1 MELNPEDQYRRAVAF
16 ARLHEGERAFVVA
29 NAWDA
34 GSARLLWQLG
44 FPALATTSAGLAFS
58 LGRPDG
64 ANLVGRDEA
73 LENARSIVAATPLP
87 VSGDLESCY
96 ADSAEGVAQTIRLA
110 AESGLVGA
118 SIEDATGDPDDPILP
133 VAEAAERVAAA
144 VEAARALPFPFTLTA
159 RAENFLHG
167 RTDLKDTIARLQAY
181 EEAGADV
188 LYAPALPGLDAIRTV
203 GAAVGRPLN
212 VLAGVGTTA
221 SVDELS
227 ACGARR
233 ISVGSAFARA
243 ALGGFVGAAQEVR
256 DHGTFS
262 FVQRALAYGEANER
276 MSGRP
281 DEQRR

>member
-1 MELNPEDQYRRAVAF
+1 MQLDPDDQYRRAVAF
-16 ARLHEGERAFVVA
+16 ARLHEGDRAFVVA

-44 FPALATTSAGLAFS
+44 FQALATTSAGLALS

-96 ADSAEGVAQTIRLA
+96 AGSAEGVARTIRLA
-110 AESGLVGA
+110 AEAGLVGA
-118 SIEDATGDPDDPILP
+118 SIEDATGDPDHPIRP
-133 VAEAAERVAAA
+133 MAEATERVAAA
-144 VEAARALPFPFTLTA
+144 VVAARELPFPFTLTA
-159 RAENFLHG
+159 RAENFLYG
-167 RTDLKDTIARLQAY
+167 RADLKDTIARLQAY

-188 LYAPALPGLDAIRTV
+188 LYAPALPDLDAVRAV
-203 GAAVGRPLN
+203 HAAVGRPLN
-212 VLAGVGTTA
+212 VLAGAGAGATA

-227 ACGARR
+227 ACGVGR

-243 ALGGFVGAAQEVR
+243 ALGGFVGAALEVR
-256 DHGTFS
+256 DHGTFG
-262 FVQRALAYGEANER
+262 FAERALGYGEANER
-276 MSGRP
+276 MSGGAGA
-281 DEQRR
+281 